1 MHTILIPVDGSSHA
15 KKALKYA
22 ISAIKEGLVADIH
35 VINVQPMVYP
45 IGELPLLDI
54 ELIEEAQKKQ
64 AKKVINAAS
73 KMLDEAGLKYTTHFE
88 FGPVASSIVSY
99 AKANGCDSI
108 IMGTRGMGLF
118 KNLVLGST
126 SNKVVHL
133 AEIPVTLVK

>member
-22 ISAIKEGLVADIH
+22 ISTIKEGLAADIH
-35 VINVQPMVYP
+35 IINVQPMVYP
-45 IGELPLLDI
+45 IGELPMLDI

-64 AKKVINAAS
+64 AKKVISAAS
-73 KMLDEAGLKYTTHFE
+73 KMLNEAGLKHTTHFE

-99 AKANGCDSI
+99 AKAHGCDSI
-108 IMGTRGMGLF
+108 IMGTRGMGLL
-118 KNLVLGST
+118 KNIVLGST